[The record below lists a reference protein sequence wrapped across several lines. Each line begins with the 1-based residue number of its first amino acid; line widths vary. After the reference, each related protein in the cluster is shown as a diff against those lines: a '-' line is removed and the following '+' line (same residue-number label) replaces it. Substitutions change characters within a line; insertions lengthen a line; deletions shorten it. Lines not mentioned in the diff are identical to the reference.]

1 MKRFLILLFSCVVLL
16 CSMDSC
22 GVPPQNAEAQP
33 SDNTIVSEPAPQN
46 PESVFDAEAAYA
58 DILSE
63 CSQFL
68 SAPKDSTEYPDGL
81 FGIYEAAMV
90 IGAEAADTIG
100 YVFRDINED
109 SIPELL
115 IGTFDKDSRAYT
127 KNEIYAAYTHD
138 GQQPVL
144 LFSGWARNSYALTE
158 DNTFDHHGS
167 GGAAYSIY
175 GEYMVSDGGEF
186 QCIHA
191 YFTYPKNEEMTE
203 IGYYHNTSGIMDPAE
218 AEEWSVTADEFWAA
232 GDAIAA
238 KTAKLSA
245 TPFSAYTKADAA
257 SAS

>member
-33 SDNTIVSEPAPQN
+33 SDDTTASEFMPDP
-46 PESVFDAEAAYA
+46 PESVFDAETAYA

-90 IGAEAADTIG
+90 IGAEAADTID

-138 GQQPVL
+138 GQKPVL

-158 DNTFDHHGS
+158 DNTFYHHGS
-167 GGAAYSIY
+167 GGAAYSLF
-175 GEYMVSDGGEF
+175 GEYKLSDTGDF
-186 QCIHA
+186 VCLQA
-191 YFTYPKNEEMTE
+191 YFTYPRNDEMTE
-203 IGYYHNTSGIMDPAE
+203 IGYYHNTSGIWDPAE
-218 AEEWSVTADEFWAA
+218 AEELPDDADDFWTFKEAL
-232 GDAIAA
+232 AA
-238 KTAKLSA
+238 KTLKLSA
-245 TPFSAYTKADAA
+245 TPFSADTKADAA
-257 SAS
+257 PAS